1 MSELYSD
8 GYGSRKKQQRSA
20 FGVLAD
26 AVMMVVTIPVV
37 LLFVS
42 LLIVP
47 HINPNAVGVFSILGL
62 IAPFVYAVMLAL
74 SLYWIVRWRWVAI
87 PVCLLAV
94 IGSFS
99 LSLFYRP
106 ELKRYYEKSHPSDA
120 VKVLTYNTRSFIND
134 AGERCLD
141 SVVELIRAV
150 RPDVVC
156 FQEMGFSHKVD
167 SMLEPLKLMPLPKS
181 LSRVELSP
189 AIYSRYPIVGAE
201 RIDSM
206 KNFVWADVVIRK
218 DTVRLFNLHLHTTA
232 IRRDEG
238 RYIENHE
245 YLEEEG
251 DMDKLRSMVSRLS
264 ENNKLRSTQ
273 ADTIS
278 QIIAKSPYPVIVC
291 GDFNDTPV
299 SYTYRKVSRKL
310 KDAFREVGRGY
321 SHTYR
326 GFFDMLRIDY
336 VLHDKHF
343 KTLGYE
349 VIDSW
354 GWEERVR
361 RQDTILVRK
370 YGNNVGVERN
380 GSRGPFEVEY
390 SDHYPVLVHLEI
402 DGDNI

>member
-1 MSELYSD
+1 MSDIYS
-8 GYGSRKKQQRSA
+8 GTYGSRKKQQRSA
-20 FGVLAD
+20 FGMLVD
-26 AVMMVVTIPVV
+26 AVMMVLTIPIVV
-37 LLFVS
+37 LFLS

-47 HINPNAVGVFSILGL
+47 HVNPNSAGVFSILGL
-62 IAPFVYAVMLAL
+62 IAPFVYAAMLVFA
-74 SLYWIVRWRWVAI
+74 LYWIVRWRWVAV
-87 PVCLLAV
+87 PVLIVAF

-106 ELKRYYEKSHPSDA
+106 ELKRYYEKSYPSDA

-134 AGERCLD
+134 NGERCLD
-141 SVVELIRAV
+141 SIVEMIRTL
-150 RPDVVC
+150 RPDVVL

-167 SMLEPLKLMPLPKS
+167 SMLSPLKYSPLPKS
-181 LSRVELSP
+181 LSRKELSP
-189 AIYSRYPIVGAE
+189 AIYSRHPIVKAE

-218 DTVRLFNLHLHTTA
+218 DTIRLYNLHLHTTA

-251 DMDKLRSMVSRLS
+251 DMEKLRSMVNRLS

-278 QIIAKSPYPVIVC
+278 HIIAESPYPVIVC

-299 SYTYRKVSRKL
+299 SYTYRRVSRKL
-310 KDAFREVGRGY
+310 QDAFREAGRGY

-336 VLHDKHF
+336 VLYDKHF
-343 KTLGYE
+343 KALGYD

-354 GWEERVR
+354 GWVEKMR

-370 YGNNVGVERN
+370 YGNKYSVQPDGDRAVH
-380 GSRGPFEVEY
+380 SVDY
-390 SDHYPVLVHLEI
+390 SDHYPVLVHLEM
-402 DGDNI
+402 NVTNR